1 MKKINLL
8 LPLMAIS
15 LAGFAQVND
24 YPSTGNPTIYGY
36 SPIINLKRNTN
47 EGGYLQGIQTLLQN
61 GTPSWFFGN
70 QHDEGPWIVS
80 RGEYTNAKLAILP
93 NGNIGIG
100 TISPLQKFVVSDQ
113 NQDGLEVY
121 LRQPLGVVGLQAYN
135 RANSAYVK
143 LQMDASQ
150 FAFTGGNVGIG
161 TVSPNYPLTVNGS
174 VKLVDGGMGYLIN
187 YASLSETL
195 GGLSTILGNN
205 VANGATNN
213 TIRKTI
219 NPYDASSFISLNYI
233 YGITFHTGITGPIN
247 TDMPVENSEKMR
259 ITQNGNLLIGKTSQ
273 ANNAYKLDVNGKARA
288 NEIVVNTTGA
298 DFVFENN
305 YRLRPLAEVEKF
317 IKENKHLPE
326 IPTAK
331 AMQQE
336 GVGVSELQTK
346 LLQKVEELTLYI
358 IQQQKEID
366 ELKKKLNK

>member
-47 EGGYLQGIQTLLQN
+47 EGDYLQGIQTQLQN
-61 GTPSWFFGN
+61 GTPNWFFGN
-70 QHDEGPWIVS
+70 QHDEKWMVAKGDYNNPKLIV
-80 RGEYTNAKLAILP
+80 LQ
-93 NGNIGIG
+93 NGNVGIG
-100 TISPLQKFVVSDQ
+100 TVSPLQKFVISDQ
-113 NQDGLEVY
+113 NQDGFEVY
-121 LRQPLGVVGLQAYN
+121 LQQPLGVVGLQAYN

-150 FAFTGGNVGIG
+150 FAFSGGNVGIG
-161 TVSPNYPLTVNGS
+161 TTNPMARLHVQA
-174 VKLVDGGMGYLIN
+174 D
-187 YASLSETL
+187 
-195 GGLSTILGNN
+195 
-205 VANGATNN
+205 ANTSGAPANAQLFVGGATNPGMRLSLAYN
-213 TIRKTI
+213 TSSNYGEIQAQAYDGAYAPITL
-219 NPYDASSFISLNYI
+219 NPN
-233 YGITFHTGITGPIN
+233 G
-247 TDMPVENSEKMR
+247 
-259 ITQNGNLLIGKTSQ
+259 GNLLIGKTTQ
-273 ANNAYKLDVNGKARA
+273 PNTAYKLDVNGKARA
-288 NEIVVNTTGA
+288 NEMVVNTTGA

-336 GVGVSELQTK
+336 GVGLSELQTK